1 MFISDKALTM
11 LLLPT
16 AFMVECA
23 LLGLLPGRRPIRRAN
38 LIAAIGALTVCVIL
52 ARQFLDHSAVGRS
65 ISRRYGSAGGGGR
78 IVVLGG
84 AIDDLTSRDR
94 GKPRSRG
101 TRLRRGFLSHRLSFP
116 VSTMSQ

>member
-52 ARQFLDHSAVGRS
+52 PVNSWTIRPLEDRFPAVTAPPEGVDGSSCWAAR
-65 ISRRYGSAGGGGR
+65 
-78 IVVLGG
+78 
-84 AIDDLTSRDR
+84 LT
-94 GKPRSRG
+94 
-101 TRLRRGFLSHRLSFP
+101 T
-116 VSTMSQ
+116 